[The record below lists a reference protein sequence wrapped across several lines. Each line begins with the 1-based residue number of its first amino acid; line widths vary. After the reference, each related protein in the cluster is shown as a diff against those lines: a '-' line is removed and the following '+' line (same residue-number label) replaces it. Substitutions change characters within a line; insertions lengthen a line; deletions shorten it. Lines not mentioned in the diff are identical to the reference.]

1 MSTEKFIVSLCDCQH
16 ISGMITCIACL
27 SCFGAPCIV
36 QSKIISSLYDE
47 SAVVPCCLACC
58 CFGIGGAINRGK
70 LRKYYIIEGSFAQ
83 DCCYHLFCCICA
95 VGQEYQEHVKRS
107 EARKNGPLQKALIR
121 DNTTSAV
128 AAPVCNTY
136 LYAQSRTKEK

>member
-1 MSTEKFIVSLCDCQH
+1 MSSEEFIVSLCDCKQ

-27 SCFGAPCIV
+27 CCIGVPCMV
-36 QSKIISSLYDE
+36 QGKVISSIYEE
-47 SAVVPCCLACC
+47 SAFLACCLACC

-70 LRKYYIIEGSFAQ
+70 FRKYYIIEGSFAQ
-83 DCCYHLFCCICA
+83 DCGYHMFCCICA

-107 EARKNGPLQKALIR
+107 EARKNGPLQKAFIR
-121 DNTTSAV
+121 DVSSSAV

-136 LYAQSRTKEK
+136 LFSRSSYE